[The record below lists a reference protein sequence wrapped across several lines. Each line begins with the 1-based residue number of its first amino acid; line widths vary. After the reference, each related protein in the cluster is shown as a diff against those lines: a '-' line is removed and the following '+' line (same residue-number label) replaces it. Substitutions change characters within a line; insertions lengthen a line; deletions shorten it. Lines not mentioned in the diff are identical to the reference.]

1 MPIGTKVV
9 SSNPTHGKVYSIHYM
24 IKFVSDLW
32 QASAFLESGVQHHN
46 PNHIVL
52 ITVITI
58 TGMTLDFNNGDFFR

>member
-1 MPIGTKVV
+1 
-9 SSNPTHGKVYSIHYM
+9 M